1 MNEADYSAQL
11 AAHSFENELL
21 AVDDETEEEFYCDIN
36 YGRSRGWTG
45 LPDEEALLEVMRE
58 AKEAGDEHVFVRVT
72 FLNHPDVDA
81 DESGSEEGEAE
92 EEGVGQG

>member
-21 AVDDETEEEFYCDIN
+21 AVDDETNEEFYCDIE
-36 YGRSRGWTG
+36 YGRSKGWTG

-58 AKEAGDEHVFVRVT
+58 AKKAEDENVFVRVT
-72 FLNHPDVDA
+72 FLGHPDVGDS
-81 DESGSEEGEAE
+81 DSEEEAEQEGEAE
-92 EEGVGQG
+92 L